1 MGHTLSVGNTNLPQL
16 GPVPEAPD
24 IQWRAARA
32 MTLTPTPPQFTIQV
46 FLDDRAERSLPGD
59 VLQGLTSSPK
69 CIAPKHFYDARGSVL
84 FEQITKLPEY
94 YPTRSEREI
103 LTSHGAEIARL
114 TQTRE
119 LVELGSGSAEKALL
133 LIDPMLAE
141 NTLER
146 YLPVDVSETALR
158 EASEA
163 IATLHPELTIH
174 GAVAD
179 ITRHLGDLPQSSGGR
194 TVALLGGTIGNFRP
208 SDRTMLLREMA
219 SFAGPAGHVLLGM
232 DKVKDP
238 AVLVAAYDDASGVT
252 AQFNLNLLAVINRD
266 LGADFKQE
274 DFGHVALWDSE
285 NEWIEMRLRALRDVT
300 VTIRDLNLKVS
311 FAEGEELQ
319 TETSAKFT
327 RSGAEAELTAA
338 GLQPV
343 NWFEDEAGRFALA
356 LARPSD

>member
-1 MGHTLSVGNTNLPQL
+1 MS
-16 GPVPEAPD
+16 
-24 IQWRAARA
+24 R
-32 MTLTPTPPQFTIQV
+32 TPTPQQFSLQV

-59 VLQGLTSSPK
+59 VLEGLTSSPK
-69 CIAPKHFYDARGSVL
+69 CIAPKHFYDARGSAL
-84 FEQITKLPEY
+84 FEDITRLPEY
-94 YPTRSEREI
+94 YPTRAEREI
-103 LTSHGAEIARL
+103 LSTHGHQIAQI
-114 TQTRE
+114 TKTRE
-119 LVELGSGSAEKALL
+119 LVELGSGAAEKALL
-133 LIDPMLAE
+133 LIEPMLAE
-141 NTLER
+141 ESLER
-146 YLPVDVSETALR
+146 YVPVDVSETALR

-208 SDRTMLLREMA
+208 SDRIRLLREMA
-219 SFAGPAGHVLLGM
+219 TFAGHHGHVLIGM

-238 AVLVAAYDDASGVT
+238 AVLVAAYDDAAGVT
-252 AQFNLNLLAVINRD
+252 AQFNLNLLAVINRE

-274 DFGHVALWDSE
+274 DFAHVALWDSE

-356 LARPSD
+356 LARPAA